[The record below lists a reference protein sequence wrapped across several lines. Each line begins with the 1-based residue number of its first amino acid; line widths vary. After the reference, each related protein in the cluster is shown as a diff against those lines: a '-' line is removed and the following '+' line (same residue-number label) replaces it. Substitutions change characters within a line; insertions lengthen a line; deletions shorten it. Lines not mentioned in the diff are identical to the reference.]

1 MSRRNLMLRE
11 KVIIIT
17 GAAGGIGSATA
28 HLFAKCGAIL
38 VLTDIHRERL
48 NELGEALKDL
58 GTETMTIEH
67 DVNDSESWES
77 LMGRVRQEF
86 GKIDVLINNAGVV
99 QPGPAEAIEL
109 DKVKHQVSVNLLGT
123 IYGCRAALRIMKQ
136 QNFGKIVN
144 VASLGGI
151 VPMPGEAVYSATK
164 YAIRGYSLSLKA
176 ELRKSPLEIAVVCPD
191 SVDTAQLN
199 YELLHD
205 EAVLSFI
212 GEPLKPEKVAK
223 GILKAVKKKKPEI
236 LIPTGMGIFCRIG
249 MSFPGLF
256 FFLLPILENIGIST
270 MMKRR
275 EKQKQSKI
283 EEKRKYDENEIF
295 EST

>member
-1 MSRRNLMLRE
+1 MMKG

-28 HLFAKCGAIL
+28 HLFAERGAIL
-38 VLTDIHRERL
+38 VLTDIQREKL
-48 NELGEALKDL
+48 KELGEALQNS
-58 GTETMTIEH
+58 GTNTMTIEH
-67 DVNDSESWES
+67 DVTDSESWES
-77 LMGRVRQEF
+77 LMEKVVKEF
-86 GKIDVLINNAGVV
+86 GKIDVLINNAGVI
-99 QPGPAEAIEL
+99 QPGPAEVIKL
-109 DKVKHQVSVNLLGT
+109 DEVKHQISVNLMGT
-123 IYGCRAALRIMKQ
+123 IYGCRAALRIMKA

-176 ELRKSPLEIAVVCPD
+176 ELHKSPLEIVVVCPD
-191 SVDTAQLN
+191 SVDTPQLD
-199 YELLHD
+199 YELLYD

-223 GILKAVKKKKPEI
+223 GILKAVSQKKPEI

-249 MSFPGLF
+249 MSFPRLF
-256 FFLLPILENIGIST
+256 FFILPMLEKIGIST
-270 MMKRR
+270 IKKRR
-275 EKQKQSKI
+275 EKTKRNKLD
-283 EEKRKYDENEIF
+283 EK
-295 EST
+295 